1 METQVRKLK
10 INVTNIKSYLVTS
23 NKKLKKLEY
32 KKSNL
37 IDNERKKIERK
48 NLEANVE
55 KKGKIKVPIISS
67 IFGKVG
73 GVVASLKDRLLS
85 FFGYLLLGFLA
96 NKLPE
101 IIKSIKNIFNKIKSI
116 WTGVVKTFRFITN
129 GMTGLYNAVGGLFGV
144 NNINNDLTRASR
156 DLQLLNKQIDST
168 NVNLD
173 VEPTSEDKSETESIP
188 NISRDASESG
198 ADVLIIEDQE
208 SKIPKLHG
216 GGIVNETGL
225 AEVRKGESWLVPGAR
240 DDIIADTTNL
250 FGIPIDPL
258 EYNTNNTNERKK
270 RKKHW
275 KNVVSKVSL
284 PSMNMNKNMSKNV
297 TPNSI
302 LNTSMD
308 MGNGT
313 ETIIMPIQM
322 AARPSVSPF
331 SAGGQPSVVE
341 PRVYV
346 G

>member
-67 IFGKVG
+67 IFGKIG
-73 GVVASLKDRLLS
+73 GVVASLKDRILS

-101 IIKSIKNIFNKIKSI
+101 IIKSITNIFNKIKSI
-116 WTGVVKTFRFITN
+116 WTGVVKTFRFVSN
-129 GMTGLYNAVGGLFGV
+129 GMMGLYNAVGGLFGI
-144 NNINNDLTRASR
+144 NNINNDLTKASR
-156 DLQLLNKQIDST
+156 DLNVLSRQIDSS

-173 VEPTSEDKSETESIP
+173 IEPTSQDKSESESVP

-198 ADVLIIEDQE
+198 TDVLIVEDQE
-208 SKIPKLHG
+208 SKIPKFHMG
-216 GGIVNETGL
+216 GVVRDTGL
-225 AEVRKGESWLVPGAR
+225 AEVLKNESVLRPGAR
-240 DDIIADTTNL
+240 EEMIADTSNL

-258 EYNTNNTNERKK
+258 NYNTSNADVSTKSSKK
-270 RKKHW
+270 SM
-275 KNVVSKVSL
+275 VPKVSL
-284 PSMNMNKNMSKNV
+284 PSMKMNKSMSKNV
-297 TPNSI
+297 TPNNV
-302 LNTSMD
+302 LNTLTDMD
-308 MGNGT
+308 NGT
-313 ETIIMPIQM
+313 ETIIVPIQM
-322 AARPSVSPF
+322 QSRSSGSQF
-331 SAGGQPSVVE
+331 SAGRSPSVVE
-341 PRVYV
+341 PRVYR

>member
-55 KKGKIKVPIISS
+55 KKGKIKVPIINS

-73 GVVASLKDRLLS
+73 GVVASLKDRILN

-101 IIKSIKNIFNKIKSI
+101 IIRTITNIFNKIKSI

-144 NNINNDLTRASR
+144 KNINNDLNKASK
-156 DLQLLNKQIDST
+156 DLNILNKQIDST

-173 VEPTSEDKSETESIP
+173 IEPSSEDKSETESVP
-188 NISRDASESG
+188 DISQNTSKSNTLNVIVEN
-198 ADVLIIEDQE
+198 QE
-208 SKIPKLHG
+208 STIPKFHMG
-216 GGIVNETGL
+216 GVVRKTGL
-225 AEVRKGESWLVPGAR
+225 AEVLKDESVLRPGAR
-240 DDIIADTTNL
+240 EEMIADTSNL

-258 EYNTNNTNERKK
+258 DYNTSDAD
-270 RKKHW
+270 
-275 KNVVSKVSL
+275 VSTKPKSMVPKVSL

-297 TPNSI
+297 TPNNV

-308 MGNGT
+308 MDNT
-313 ETIIMPIQM
+313 SQTIIVPIQM
-322 AARPSVSPF
+322 ASKSSGSQFSTRRTPSII
-331 SAGGQPSVVE
+331 E
-341 PRVYV
+341 PRVY
-346 G
+346 GG